1 MEEPFAMV
9 TGVNVAPVEN
19 YIYTIRG
26 KYVMID
32 IDLAKLY
39 GVENRSLRQAVR
51 RNTNK
56 FPDDFMFRL
65 MKDEANELINK
76 GVSQNVIPPFAQQRC
91 ESSLGVGVLLRNSD
105 FSDRGAGGKAAVP
118 ERDDGVCLT
127 TVTGPVEPGP

>member
-1 MEEPFAMV
+1 MVKKEHLSMEEPFAMV

-76 GVSQNVIPPFAQQRC
+76 GVSQNVIP
-91 ESSLGVGVLLRNSD
+91 SLALQCRNS
-105 FSDRGAGGKAAVP
+105 SSGAGGEIQRLLFLFSCFLLV
-118 ERDDGVCLT
+118 GII
-127 TVTGPVEPGP
+127 